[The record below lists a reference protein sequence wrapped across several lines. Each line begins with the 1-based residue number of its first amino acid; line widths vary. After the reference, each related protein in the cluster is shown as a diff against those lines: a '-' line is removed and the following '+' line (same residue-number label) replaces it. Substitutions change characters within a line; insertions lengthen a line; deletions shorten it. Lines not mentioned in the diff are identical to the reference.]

1 MNHDR
6 PIAEINMTNLVDVML
21 VLLVLFIIT
30 APLLQGGIDVELPH
44 TRAARPLEAAQGI
57 MVTVTADGGVLLDGE
72 EVARDALVEK
82 LRARRGTGAEGAEA
96 GPGDGAGVPVYLAGD
111 RGADYGD
118 VVAVLGLLTDAGVS
132 GVGLVAE
139 PAQRRRRQR

>member
-1 MNHDR
+1 VNHDR

-30 APLLQGGIDVELPH
+30 APLLQGGIDVELPQ

-57 MVTVTADGGVLLDGE
+57 MVTVTSEGDVLVDGE
-72 EVARDALVEK
+72 AVTRGDLVAT
-82 LRARRGTGAEGAEA
+82 LRAR
-96 GPGDGAGVPVYLAGD
+96 GAGGDAAADGPPVYLAGD
-111 RGADYGD
+111 RGADYGA
-118 VVAVLGLLTDAGVS
+118 VVAVLGLLTEAGVS

-139 PAQRRRRQR
+139 PARPRRQR